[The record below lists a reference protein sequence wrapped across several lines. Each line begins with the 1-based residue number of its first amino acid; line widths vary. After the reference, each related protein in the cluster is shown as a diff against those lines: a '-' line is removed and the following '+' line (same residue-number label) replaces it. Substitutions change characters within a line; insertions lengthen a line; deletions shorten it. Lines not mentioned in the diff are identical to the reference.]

1 METNTSLEAQPGTSA
16 EKSYDASEHPMAEQ
30 LGNLTVQSPQ
40 FQTFN
45 SGALGEGAAK
55 EISRFADIKVIVS
68 AELGRANIPLEQ
80 LLSLGKG
87 SVVELDRSIDSPIE
101 LVAQGIPLAKAE
113 VVIVNDCFAVRILE
127 VYPRR
132 RRGED
137 LSQETNK

>member
-1 METNTSLEAQPGTSA
+1 METNASIEAQPGTMTDKA
-16 EKSYDASEHPMAEQ
+16 YDAAELAMNAQ
-30 LGNLTVQSPQ
+30 QDNLSVQSPQ

-45 SGALGEGAAK
+45 SGATGEGK
-55 EISRFADIKVIVS
+55 VSEISRFADIKVTVS
-68 AELGRANIPLEQ
+68 AELGRAHLPLEQ
-80 LLSLGKG
+80 LLALGKG

-137 LSQETNK
+137 LSQED

>member
-1 METNTSLEAQPGTSA
+1 METNTSTDAQPGTSA
-16 EKSYDASEHPMAEQ
+16 EKSYVASENTMTEQ
-30 LGNLTVQSPQ
+30 QDNLTVQAPQ

-45 SGALGEGAAK
+45 SGAVGEDGAK
-55 EISRFADIKVIVS
+55 EISRFADIKVTVS
-68 AELGRANIPLEQ
+68 AELGRASIPLEQ

-137 LSQETNK
+137 LSQGHN